1 MNANNDL
8 EQELVPRVNGQFQSQ
23 QQAAAVQKP
32 LRIFFEDELPYEY
45 SGRNLP
51 TELAQ
56 RRNLTIQA
64 LLAQTIASVTGYG
77 FFFFRRVNLQ
87 T

>member
-1 MNANNDL
+1 MNANIDL

-23 QQAAAVQKP
+23 QRPAPNPKP
-32 LRIFFEDELPYEY
+32 LRIFFEQELPYEY

-51 TELAQ
+51 TELAE

-64 LLAQTIASVTGYG
+64 LLAQAIASITGYG
-77 FFFFRRVNLQ
+77 FFFFRRVNL
-87 T
+87 